1 MKNIIKLI
9 GLLLIASPSFA
20 QHKIVLTPDQ
30 FEKAISSGDV
40 VLIDLRRPDEFSKGH
55 IKGAVNANWQDLA
68 EFSKKTELLEKSRP
82 VYIYCQAGVRSEK
95 ASEWMR
101 KNGFK
106 RVSGLD
112 GGSRPGKT
120 WANPLSNPAA

>member
-9 GLLLIASPSFA
+9 GLLLIASPSFG
-20 QHKIVLTPDQ
+20 QHKIVLTADQ
-30 FEKAISSGDV
+30 FEKAISSGDAV
-40 VLIDLRRPDEFSKGH
+40 VIDLRRPDEFSKGH
-55 IKGAVNANWQDLA
+55 IKGAVNANWQNLP
-68 EFSKKTELLEKSRP
+68 EFSKKTELLEKAKP

-106 RVSGLD
+106 HVSGLE
-112 GGSRPGKT
+112 GGIQAWKNSGK
-120 WANPLSNPAA
+120 PVE

>member
-20 QHKIVLTPDQ
+20 QHKIVLTPGQ
-30 FEKAISSGDV
+30 FETAISSGDV
-40 VLIDLRRPDEFSKGH
+40 VVIDVRRPDEFSKGH

-106 RVSGLD
+106 HVSGLD
-112 GGSRPGKT
+112 GGIQAWKNLGK
-120 WANPLSNPAA
+120 PVE